1 MAAKKTL
8 TFQVYKDKK
17 LLKKAEFT
25 EDSVTIGSGDQ
36 ALFSLPGAGLAELH
50 AVINVEEDGTVHLF
64 DLGSDKGTK
73 VNGEPVSN
81 TPLKLGNAIT
91 AGDVQIL
98 VTWKEATKPAA
109 TDFDD
114 DEATKVMGGPP
125 NATMAGLLDEE
136 DKTDPGAKVADS
148 KPAPKAATPAPAA
161 KRTPAPA
168 QQAAAPAPKVAT
180 PAPAPQ
186 AAAPAPAPKAHD
198 EAHDSDED
206 DDGHGPEETP
216 DDVIAI
222 LIRGAQADP
231 AMKNKQKILE
241 VNQIWGEALLDAKQ
255 YGRNTVVTIGSS
267 VHFPLRVMG
276 IKLFAVPQPLNY
288 VMPWLVFPPIGPL
301 MGASKCES
309 EWANEFYAPPAS
321 LPDGKDYK
329 LIDAKN
335 GKYVVHAAPGWDG
348 FVDVGETRYNSFE
361 ELAAAGKSTKTA
373 AGGYEIPMDDDTR
386 VAVDIE
392 GMVFFAQM
400 VSPGRKAMA
409 NMTQGVDW
417 VFAAIATLLM
427 CAALVFFV
435 LVYLTPAR
443 SETSQADGLDDRYVE
458 LLMEKPEP
466 EKKPGGNPDAGEG
479 AKAKKEEGKVGKK
492 DAEVEK
498 AKGNKVEIKKQEM
511 DRQIVDQ
518 AGIMGAMEDDA
529 LSAALGASGLSA
541 DVMGGIGGLIGAQ
554 GTQIG
559 SGGLGARGSGIGG
572 GGTAEGLG
580 GLGTKGSGSGAS
592 GFGSGGGNFGQKGEG
607 GIAGVGGD
615 PIVIGA
621 LDRSLIDAVIKQ
633 HMNAIKYCYQRELTK
648 NPALGG
654 KIVIKF
660 TIAKDGT
667 TSSASTKSTTM
678 SNTAV
683 EQCIEGRFMRMQFPQ
698 PKGGGIVIVSYPFMF
713 SPG

>member
-36 ALFSLPGAGLAELH
+36 ALFSMPGVGLAELH

-64 DLGSDKGTK
+64 DLGSDQGTK
-73 VNGEPVSN
+73 VNGETVSN

-98 VTWKEATKPAA
+98 VTWKDAASARPAPAA
-109 TDFDD
+109 FDD
-114 DEATKVMGGPP
+114 EEATKVMGSPP
-125 NATMAGLLDEE
+125 DSNATMSGMLDD
-136 DKTDPGAKVADS
+136 DKTDPGAKKAAEN
-148 KPAPKAATPAPAA
+148 KPATPAPAP

-168 QQAAAPAPKVAT
+168 PLKAATPEPVAAAS
-180 PAPAPQ
+180 
-186 AAAPAPAPKAHD
+186 AAAAAHAD
-198 EAHDSDED
+198 HASEDED
-206 DDGHGPEETP
+206 DDHGPEEAP
-216 DDVIAI
+216 DDVIAM
-222 LIRGAQADP
+222 LIRGAQGDP

-255 YGRNTVVTIGSS
+255 YGRATTVTIGSS
-267 VHFPLRVMG
+267 VHYPLRVMG
-276 IKLFAVPQPLNY
+276 IKLFAVPPPLNY
-288 VMPWLVFPPIGPL
+288 VMPWIVFPPIGPL

-309 EWANEFYAPPAS
+309 EWKNEFYAPPAS
-321 LPDGKDYK
+321 LPGGADYK
-329 LIDAKN
+329 LIESKG
-335 GKYVVHAAPGWDG
+335 GKYVVNTAPGWDG

-361 ELAAAGKSTKTA
+361 ELAAAGKGTVTPN
-373 AGGYEIPMDDDTR
+373 GGYEIPMSDETR

-417 VFAAIATLLM
+417 IFAAIATLLM
-427 CAALVFFV
+427 CAVMVFFV

-443 SETSQADGLDDRYVE
+443 SETSQADGLEDRYVE

-492 DAEVEK
+492 DAQLEK

-511 DRQIVDQ
+511 DRQIVDN
-518 AGIMGAMEDDA
+518 AGIMGAMDDDA
-529 LSAALGASGLSA
+529 LSQALGASGLSA
-541 DVMGGIGGLIGAQ
+541 DIQGGIGGLIGAQ

-580 GLGTKGSGSGAS
+580 GLGTKGTGSGAS

-678 SNTAV
+678 SNQAV